1 MSERMIYLAK
11 ALGTHADLCL
21 AYVRLSSCVWM
32 LYHQNRFLMGLKM
45 SDEIDTDMIEE
56 SLIVIDQACAEFK
69 KSVFLRA
76 TREMDWQAR
85 HKADD
90 VIVCFDAVKYSG
102 HRRTKDLMLVELDHL
117 CHKLDQM
124 IRWSCV
130 NRPFD
135 AEAYEHILS
144 IAQLAQGAVY
154 SALGIYSPTLKLFS
168 RMGLKT

>member
-1 MSERMIYLAK
+1 MIYIAK
-11 ALGTHADLCL
+11 VVGTHTNLCL
-21 AYVRLSSCVWM
+21 AHVRLSCGVRM
-32 LYHQNRFLMGLKM
+32 LYHQNRFLMGMKM

-102 HRRTKDLMLVELDHL
+102 HRRTKDLMLVELDQL
-117 CHKLDQM
+117 CQELDQV
-124 IRWSCV
+124 IRWSYV

-135 AEAYEHILS
+135 VATYEHILS
-144 IAQLAQGAVY
+144 IAQLVKGAVY
-154 SALGIYSPTLKLFS
+154 SALGIYRPALQLLPL
-168 RMGLKT
+168 MGLKA